1 MSPLTAPR
9 AEPRTELIMTLISR
23 MTLAT
28 INSNHV
34 ARIQDLE
41 GDPVVVSRLREIGFV
56 RGEDVCVRGRAPF
69 GDPILVELRGA
80 IIALRKAEAACV
92 RL

>member
-1 MSPLTAPR
+1 MHGQPK
-9 AEPRTELIMTLISR
+9 TELIMTLISR
-23 MTLAT
+23 VSLAT
-28 INSNHV
+28 IDSNQI

-41 GDPVVVSRLREIGFV
+41 GDAVVVSRLREIGFV

-80 IIALRKAEAACV
+80 IIALRKGEAACV